1 MFFAVAVPL
10 FGVYLVTAS
19 WGPGYGVDAFTN
31 LQAGYYIAN
40 EQTVFIEGDS
50 RVPRPWMAPVNE
62 DRSVAIS
69 APGAALPTLRSTR
82 R

>member
-1 MFFAVAVPL
+1 MSDRPGGSLARVQGISWSPWRVFFAVAVPL

-31 LQAGYYIAN
+31 LQAGYHIVN
-40 EQTVFIEGDS
+40 EQTVYIEGA
-50 RVPRPWMAPVNE
+50 RAFHGRGW
-62 DRSVAIS
+62 
-69 APGAALPTLRSTR
+69 R